1 VNHNNTNTLQANG
14 SPASL
19 TVGDIVLVAFPFSDG
34 SASKLRPALVLASLD
49 AYGDALLMG
58 ITSKPDAKHTM
69 ALNNA
74 DLSTGQLPKTSWL
87 KSASVTAVHQSRI
100 SKVLATVRPTVLVAV
115 RQQIC
120 PRLGCQ

>member
-1 VNHNNTNTLQANG
+1 MNHNNTNTLKASW
-14 SPASL
+14 SPAAL
-19 TVGDIVLVAFPFSDG
+19 TVGDIVLVAYPFSDG
-34 SASKLRPALVLASLD
+34 SASKMRPALVLAGVD

-58 ITSKPDAKHTM
+58 ITSKPDAKHTI

-87 KSASVTAVHQSRI
+87 KSASVTAVHHSKI
-100 SKVLATVRPTVLVAV
+100 SKVLASVKPTVLGTV
-115 RQQIC
+115 RKNLC